1 MKKVRLKGREKQP
14 DYSVV
19 DRCVKTV
26 SGLEAAHINMS
37 TGEIT
42 YDSACVDEDLM
53 RETFA
58 KEGLQMEEVK

>member
-1 MKKVRLKGREKQP
+1 MKKMRLKGMEDQL

-26 SGLEAAHINMS
+26 NGLEAAHINMS

-42 YDSACVDEDLM
+42 YDSSCVDEDLM

-58 KEGLQMEEVK
+58 KEGLTLEEIK